1 MYLLPYPLLSKKPI
15 HLGKD
20 TNDNSPTMR
29 TASDRVVPCVFVAS
43 QVYFPACSRVT
54 AWMYREPEPAWDV
67 TGSGS
72 ELPGLN
78 KWGFRDLDLRAW
90 DGWLVINPC
99 LSYQRMAGTGTP
111 VALQDKVTESPTA
124 TSALAGALT
133 IMGLSPLPIKEKI
146 IHIQKLSTLYIV
158 STYAKQCK
166 IISSYC
172 INVNTELWREL
183 AHRYLQHIW
192 SLQIQNMRSQS
203 LRLYREKGVKKY
215 KTKQYAFRKKKKKIV
230 GSRMQKS
237 DHKNSGE
244 KPVLNYSW

>member
-1 MYLLPYPLLSKKPI
+1 MYLLLYPLLSKKPI

-20 TNDNSPTMR
+20 TNDNSPTIR

-54 AWMYREPEPAWDV
+54 AWMCREPEPARDV

-90 DGWLVINPC
+90 DRWLVINPC
-99 LSYQRMAGTGTP
+99 LSYQRMVGTGTP
-111 VALQDKVTESPTA
+111 VALQDKVTESPMA
-124 TSALAGALT
+124 TSALVGALT

-158 STYAKQCK
+158 STMQNNFILLHKCK
-166 IISSYC
+166 YRTVKRACPQVSSVYL
-172 INVNTELWREL
+172 VTANTE
-183 AHRYLQHIW
+183 H
-192 SLQIQNMRSQS
+192 
-203 LRLYREKGVKKY
+203 VKP
-215 KTKQYAFRKKKKKIV
+215 
-230 GSRMQKS
+230 
-237 DHKNSGE
+237 
-244 KPVLNYSW
+244 KPQTLPWKRCKEV